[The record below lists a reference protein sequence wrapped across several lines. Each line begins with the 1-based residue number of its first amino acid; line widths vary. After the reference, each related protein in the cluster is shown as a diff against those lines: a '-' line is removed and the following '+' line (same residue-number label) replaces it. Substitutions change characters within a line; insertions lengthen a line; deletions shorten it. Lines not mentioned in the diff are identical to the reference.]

1 MQNHICTINVH
12 NFAYSRYNGSKLFII
27 NASKWVNTDHDMI
40 VVQQIRNRVMLKQQ
54 VEALLS
60 DIGKILPSDM
70 QQAKSELESNLRAA
84 LTASL
89 AKLELVTREEFDVQ
103 TIMLQRTRTQLDA
116 LHKRVQEL
124 EEKLK

>member
-1 MQNHICTINVH
+1 
-12 NFAYSRYNGSKLFII
+12 
-27 NASKWVNTDHDMI
+27 
-40 VVQQIRNRVMLKQQ
+40 
-54 VEALLS
+54 
-60 DIGKILPSDM
+60 M

>member
-1 MQNHICTINVH
+1 
-12 NFAYSRYNGSKLFII
+12 
-27 NASKWVNTDHDMI
+27 
-40 VVQQIRNRVMLKQQ
+40 MLKQQ

-60 DIGKILPSDM
+60 DIGKILPNDM

-116 LHKRVQEL
+116 LQERVQEL